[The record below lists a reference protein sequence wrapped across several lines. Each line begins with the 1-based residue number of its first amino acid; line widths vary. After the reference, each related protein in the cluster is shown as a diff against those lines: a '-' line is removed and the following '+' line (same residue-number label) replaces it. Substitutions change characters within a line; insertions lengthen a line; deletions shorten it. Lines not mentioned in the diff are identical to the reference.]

1 VYQSC
6 SRSLQLQVLNLIVVT
21 CMCFQ
26 HLRVLGTVNFA
37 DILFPEIFC
46 AYFWEQGGPCLK
58 LLLYFRKN
66 LFVTRF
72 SCHCNSVKGASWA
85 PFFLSGFC
93 QFLGF
98 LGLCTLSC
106 LKQHFAFALQVAAD
120 ADIEEE
126 DGDTIERVLWH
137 QPKGIADEEA
147 EEGRHAEPFVLDT
160 DPHAELN
167 WDEQEFYIK
176 WKGQSYLHCQWQ
188 LLSDL
193 SQLSGYKKVLNYM
206 KKIEDDRQI
215 RQTLSAEEA
224 ELHDVSKEME
234 LDLLKQYR
242 QVQFF

>member
-1 VYQSC
+1 MSF
-6 SRSLQLQVLNLIVVT
+6 L
-21 CMCFQ
+21 
-26 HLRVLGTVNFA
+26 HLRVLATVNFA

-46 AYFWEQGGPCLK
+46 AYFWDQGGLCLK
-58 LLLYFRKN
+58 LLLYFGKN
-66 LFVTRF
+66 LFVTHFNR
-72 SCHCNSVKGASWA
+72 VKGASWA
-85 PFFLSGFC
+85 PFFLSGFF
-93 QFLGF
+93 QILGL
-98 LGLCTLSC
+98 LGLCTPSC

-193 SQLSGYKKVLNYM
+193 SQVLYLSLPVRKMNYL
-206 KKIEDDRQI
+206 R
-215 RQTLSAEEA
+215 
-224 ELHDVSKEME
+224 
-234 LDLLKQYR
+234 
-242 QVQFF
+242 F